1 MMFLLEFRFP
11 GLLSTHTTGGAQV
24 QFLAS
29 ATTFLTSIISKKEKR
44 KVVFVHGPQK
54 KQKTFYT
61 PVAKLPKSGENDNEK
76 DKEKH
81 RNKSSESHSAL
92 ISPLHTNTFPSSTVA
107 SLHPKLWAAVP

>member
-54 KQKTFYT
+54 KQKHFT
-61 PVAKLPKSGENDNEK
+61 LQLQNSQSLEK
-76 DKEKH
+76 TTMKKIK
-81 RNKSSESHSAL
+81 RNTEIKVQKATQL
-92 ISPLHTNTFPSSTVA
+92 
-107 SLHPKLWAAVP
+107 